1 LKGNVVVALEPPH
14 IVNPLTKS
22 WHYFVRNVHF
32 RNAFSKYFKLAKITI
47 VHVIRSVE
55 DERMFSTFNFMKSN
69 IQNTLQEHLLVAEK
83 MYS

>member
-22 WHYFVRNVHF
+22 WHYFVTNVHL

-47 VHVIRSVE
+47 VTLEVWE
-55 DERMFSTFNFMKSN
+55 DERTFSTFNLMKSN
-69 IQNTLQEHLLVAEK
+69 IQNTLQEHLPVVVK

>member
-22 WHYFVRNVHF
+22 WHYFVRNVHL
-32 RNAFSKYFKLAKITI
+32 RNVFSKYFKLAKITI
-47 VHVIRSVE
+47 VRVIGSVE
-55 DERMFSTFNFMKSN
+55 DERTFSTFNFMKSN
-69 IQNTLQEHLLVAEK
+69 IQNTLQKHLLVAMK

>member
-22 WHYFVRNVHF
+22 WHYFVTNVHL

-47 VHVIRSVE
+47 VILEVWE
-55 DERMFSTFNFMKSN
+55 DERTFSTFNLMKSN
-69 IQNTLQEHLLVAEK
+69 IQNTLQEHLPVVVK